1 MDRAEKFEYLKTCIA
16 AKERI
21 LVAYSGGVDSS
32 LLAAVAHDALGED
45 ALAVILD
52 SQIMPRREL
61 EHAKELAEFLGLN
74 YRVAEFPIL
83 KEGSF
88 CSNPANRCYICKKRS
103 AAILKSIARAEG
115 ISSIADGVN
124 LSDYDDYRP
133 GIAASDEEGTWHP
146 FVDAAITK
154 EDIRALA
161 KCLGL
166 PVWNKP
172 SSACLAS
179 RIPYG
184 QPITPESLRMVD
196 EAEQYLMGLGFLTLR
211 VRCHGRLARI
221 ELAVEDMARAMICRD
236 EIARTLK
243 AIGFYYVALDLE
255 GFRRGSMNES
265 LIEDGHAKEALW
277 TSGR

>member
-1 MDRAEKFEYLKTCIA
+1 MDRADKLEDLKTGIK

-45 ALAVILD
+45 ALTVILD
-52 SQIMPRREL
+52 CETMPRREL
-61 EHAKELAEFLGLN
+61 SSARKLAELLGLN

-83 KEGSF
+83 KDEQF

-103 AAILKSIARAEG
+103 AAILKNIAREEG
-115 ISSIADGVN
+115 ISCIADGVN

-133 GIAASDEEGTWHP
+133 GITACDEEGIWHP

-161 KCLGL
+161 KGLGL

-172 SSACLAS
+172 SAACLAS
-179 RIPYG
+179 RIPYS
-184 QPITPESLRMVD
+184 QPIAPDGLRMVE

-211 VRCHGRLARI
+211 VRSHGHLARI
-221 ELAVEDMARAMICRD
+221 ELAVEDMARAMICRH
-236 EIARTLK
+236 EIASKLK
-243 AIGFYYVALDLE
+243 AIGFNYISLDLE
-255 GFRRGSMNES
+255 GFRSGSMDES
-265 LIEDGHAKEALW
+265 LISDGSAKEAL
-277 TSGR
+277 